1 MLWADG
7 YLQFM
12 NRKNINKKGI
22 SAMVSTVLLIVF
34 VVSLGLIVV
43 NWSSRLVGKGVEQSK
58 SKIGSSLECGD
69 VNVRLEEKPGADS
82 VIIIKNNNRNNLEL
96 KGFITRFFMNENVVV
111 DYANYNTKIKGFSA
125 KDFDFGN
132 HQTIDINEGQG
143 VKITWSDVKR
153 IEIIPRVAVEDEIVN
168 CDMKKV
174 SWEK

>member
-1 MLWADG
+1 MLRADG
-7 YLQFM
+7 HLQFM

-96 KGFITRFFMNENVVV
+96 KGFIARFFMNENVVV
-111 DYANYNTKIKGFSA
+111 DYTHYNTEIKSFSA
-125 KDFDFGN
+125 EAFPFEPY
-132 HQTIDINEGQG
+132 TTTDINEGPG
-143 VKITWSDVKR
+143 VEITWSEVER
-153 IEIIPRVAVEDEIVN
+153 VEIIPRVAVEDEVVN